1 MTKIYF
7 IRHCEG
13 EGNAARRSQ
22 TLYDGLVTTKGMQQC
37 EALRQ
42 RFHDIPLDAVYS
54 SDAYRARVAADIL
67 AEDHGLKTRYR
78 WLLREYNVGVWDG
91 DANGN
96 ARRDFAKYTEYNDKN
111 LHNTYFPG
119 GDTYE
124 SIEWRAIAILKRLL
138 EDHKDQ
144 TIAVVSHAYM
154 LRILL
159 CYAAGLPKERI
170 TEIDYGDNTAVSL
183 VVEENGVT
191 RIEFMADISHLPM
204 ELRRNFTYADREGI
218 DMPTELLQLPQD
230 RERLLEM
237 DALMCRYRGREQAE
251 PEQCVAAA
259 MERISQNQDYVA
271 FILQM
276 GKTAGMLYMSENK
289 SLSEDYA
296 FLEDWYMDADLRR
309 RERDLQ
315 MLGHAIHVAR
325 KENKRY
331 LAVKKPTDE
340 QDKIMLGRF
349 FFEEIPGHADLLRLD
364 VVPPAC
370 PRAVI

>member
-13 EGNAARRSQ
+13 EGNATRRSQ
-22 TLYDGLVTTKGMQQC
+22 TLYDGLVTTKGMKQC

-42 RFHDIPLDAVYS
+42 RFHDIHLDAVYS
-54 SDAYRARVAADIL
+54 SDACRARAAADML
-67 AEDHGLKTRYR
+67 AADHGLQTRYR

-124 SIEWRAIAILKRLL
+124 SIQWRAIAILKRLL
-138 EDHKDQ
+138 EEHKDQ

-159 CYAAGLPKERI
+159 CYAAGLPKEKI
-170 TEIDYGDNTAVSL
+170 TDIDYGDNTAVSL

-191 RIEFMADISHLPM
+191 RLDFMADISHLPV
-204 ELRRNFTYADREGI
+204 ELRRNFTVADRVGI
-218 DMPTELLQLPQD
+218 DMPTEQLRLPED
-230 RERLLEM
+230 TDRLLEL
-237 DALMCRYRGREQAE
+237 DALMCRYRGRTQQS
-251 PEQCVAAA
+251 PEECLSAAA
-259 MERISQNQDYVA
+259 KRMEQHRDYVT
-271 FILQM
+271 FFMQT
-276 GKTAGMLYMSENK
+276 GTTAGLLYMSRNEE
-289 SLSEDYA
+289 LPEEYT
-296 FLEDWYMDADLRR
+296 FMEDWYMPEDLRR

-331 LAVKKPTDE
+331 LAVRKPKDE
-340 QDKIMLGRF
+340 QDKIMLERF
-349 FFEEIPGHADLLRLD
+349 FFEEIPDHPDLLRLD
-364 VVPPAC
+364 IVPPAC

>member
-22 TLYDGLVTTKGMQQC
+22 TLYDGLVTTKGVKQC

-42 RFHDIPLDAVYS
+42 RFHDIHLDAVYS

-67 AEDHGLKTRYR
+67 AADHGLKTRYR

-96 ARRDFAKYTEYNDKN
+96 ARRDFAKYTEYNDRN

-124 SIEWRAIAILKRLL
+124 SIAWRATTILKRLL

-159 CYAAGLPKERI
+159 CHAAGLPKERI
-170 TEIDYGDNTAVSL
+170 TEIDYGDNMRD
-183 VVEENGVT
+183 G
-191 RIEFMADISHLPM
+191 RQG
-204 ELRRNFTYADREGI
+204 DR
-218 DMPTELLQLPQD
+218 
-230 RERLLEM
+230 
-237 DALMCRYRGREQAE
+237 
-251 PEQCVAAA
+251 
-259 MERISQNQDYVA
+259 
-271 FILQM
+271 
-276 GKTAGMLYMSENK
+276 
-289 SLSEDYA
+289 
-296 FLEDWYMDADLRR
+296 
-309 RERDLQ
+309 
-315 MLGHAIHVAR
+315 
-325 KENKRY
+325 
-331 LAVKKPTDE
+331 
-340 QDKIMLGRF
+340 
-349 FFEEIPGHADLLRLD
+349 
-364 VVPPAC
+364 
-370 PRAVI
+370 